1 VKSRSVLVLAGC
13 LSLAACQS
21 LSMPKFWPF
30 YKKPKP
36 PPEVVN
42 EVTLVMPD
50 GSPANFPQYWQ
61 RNTLIIDLTSVSG
74 QGSVAARLPEERAWP
89 VRLALR
95 VRPGSVGQLDVRG
108 EERNVLPIATEG
120 LRPIDIE
127 LSPSLYAPTTAA
139 IYIAWAPLAPI
150 VENAPVKEEPAF
162 VSPTEVPRPAE
173 ETPSARDIMP
183 PGEVAPPGEAAPQ
196 PSPPPGS

>member
-21 LSMPKFWPF
+21 LSMPKVWPF

-36 PPEVVN
+36 VPEVVN
-42 EVTLVMPD
+42 EVALVLPD
-50 GSPANFPQYWQ
+50 GSLANYPQYWQ
-61 RNTLIIDLTSVSG
+61 RNTLIIDLTGVSG

-89 VRLALR
+89 VRVALR
-95 VRPGSVGQLDVRG
+95 VRPGSVGQLDVRA
-108 EERNVLPIATEG
+108 EERNVLPVAAEG

-127 LSPSLYAPTTAA
+127 LSPSLYAPKTAA

-150 VENAPVKEEPAF
+150 VETAPVKQEPAF

-173 ETPSARDIMP
+173 ETPSARDIVP
-183 PGEVAPPGEAAPQ
+183 PEEAAPQ